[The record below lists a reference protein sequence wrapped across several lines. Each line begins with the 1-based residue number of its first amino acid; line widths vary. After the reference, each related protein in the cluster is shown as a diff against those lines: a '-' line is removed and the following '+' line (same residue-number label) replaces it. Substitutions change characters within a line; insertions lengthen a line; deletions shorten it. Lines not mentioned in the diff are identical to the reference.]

1 MPDDLGEFHGEAREI
16 LDGIAADLVTLE
28 KTPGDAD
35 LVNRIFRGAHSLK
48 GLAGMLGFPAVS
60 QMAHKL
66 ESALDGVRMGRVR
79 ADAETL
85 DVLLAANELLV
96 RMVDGV
102 RDGDPD
108 RERAAAAAMAERLA
122 KLAANE
128 APAGPKRRID
138 PELAK
143 VLSEYEE
150 HRLEEALAKGKRP
163 WRVDVSFPFES
174 FDRDLPALKER
185 LKHYGEVIT
194 TMAGDLSASD
204 RMGFGLLVVS
214 AKDPSVLLVAVAIP
228 DAKVSPVAV
237 IDDAPQKAAASG
249 SGASTGAF
257 EGFSATPTSWGVAE
271 LPSSPA
277 SAVSSKITEL
287 DWNALSKE
295 GEVDAPPL
303 FAPPAAAVPA
313 PAERRETRLESA
325 TLRVNL
331 ERIDGLMTLVG
342 ELVTAKNAIGRVAE
356 RLQSEKGPRAAT
368 LEVFKVKRT
377 LERRLDE
384 LQKGIL
390 QVRMLPMGDL
400 FTRLT
405 RVVRNLSRESG
416 KDVDLVIEGAET
428 ELDKVMIDELSDPL
442 IHIVRNAVDHGI
454 ESPADRASAGKPAK
468 GTLAIRAYPKGNHV
482 AIEVSDD
489 GSGLD
494 TDRIRAKAV
503 EKGMIAPGAEP
514 SREELFD
521 LIFAPG
527 FSTKE
532 IVSEVSGRGV
542 GMDVVRN
549 NIMKL
554 SGMIDTRSERGKGT
568 TFTITLPLTLATMKA
583 LVVETAGQTYAVPL
597 ASVLECVSVRPE
609 EVKVESD
616 GDRESIA
623 LRDLT
628 VPIVRVARFFGLD
641 EMPLPEEERARARL
655 QVVVV
660 GVAQYRVGLAVERL
674 GGQQDV
680 VVKPLGAPLTRL
692 KGIMGA
698 TNLGN
703 DRPVLVLDVA
713 GLVGSA
719 VAGRLQEAS

>member
-28 KTPGDAD
+28 KKPGDAD

-66 ESALDGVRMGRVR
+66 ESALDGVRMGRVK
-79 ADAETL
+79 ADAATL

-122 KLAANE
+122 TLASSTG
-128 APAGPKRRID
+128 PSGPKRRID

-150 HRLEEALAKGKRP
+150 HRLDEALAKGKRP
-163 WRVDVSFPFES
+163 WRIDVSFPFES

-194 TMAGDLSASD
+194 TMAGDLSAAD

-237 IDDAPQKAAASG
+237 IEDEAAKEPPA
-249 SGASTGAF
+249 GAVRTGAF

-295 GEVDAPPL
+295 GDLETPPL
-303 FAPPAAAVPA
+303 FAPAPAAPA
-313 PAERRETRLESA
+313 PPPERKETRPEGAA
-325 TLRVNL
+325 TLRVNI
-331 ERIDGLMTLVG
+331 ERIEGLMTLVG

-390 QVRMLPMGDL
+390 QVRMLPLGDL
-400 FTRLT
+400 FTKLT
-405 RVVRNLSRESG
+405 RVVRNLSREGG
-416 KDVDLVIEGAET
+416 KEVDLVIEGAET

-454 ESPADRASAGKPAK
+454 ESPADRAAAGKPAR

-494 TDRIRAKAV
+494 TDRIKTKAI
-503 EKGMIAPGAEP
+503 EKGMLAPGADP

-532 IVSEVSGRGV
+532 TVSEVSGRGV

-554 SGMIDTRSERGKGT
+554 SGMIDTKSERGKGT

-597 ASVLECVSVRPE
+597 ASVLECVSVRQE
-609 EVKVESD
+609 EVKIE
-616 GDRESIA
+616 GDREAIA

-641 EMPLPEEERARARL
+641 EMPLPEEERARSRL